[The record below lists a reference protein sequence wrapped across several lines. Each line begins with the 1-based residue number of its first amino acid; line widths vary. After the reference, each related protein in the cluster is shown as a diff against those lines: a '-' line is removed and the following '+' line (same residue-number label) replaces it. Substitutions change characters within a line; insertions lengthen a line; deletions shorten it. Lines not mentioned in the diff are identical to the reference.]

1 MSQAETGKESSI
13 EILLSVMAMLRDK
26 NYGCPWDLE
35 QSISSLASYTLEE
48 VYEVM
53 DAIENGDMVELED
66 ELGDLLFQVVFYAQ
80 IANEDSQFS
89 FASIAETITK
99 KLIRRHPHVF
109 PGGELRNF
117 GNPSSLSTDEVVVN
131 WEAIKET
138 EREEKRQKK
147 LSENSSSLGLCA
159 TVDISVG
166 ESIPSAL
173 DNVPRAMPAVSR
185 AQQLQE
191 KAAGQGFDW
200 QDIDPVIVKIKE
212 EIAELE
218 EALHQG
224 DAKSIYHELG
234 DMLFTL
240 VNLSRH
246 LDIEA
251 EMSLRS
257 ANRRFEQRFKWIERE
272 LVGRGLKVTEV
283 NLEELDTLWE
293 LAKKSGL

>member
-1 MSQAETGKESSI
+1 
-13 EILLSVMAMLRDK
+13 
-26 NYGCPWDLE
+26 
-35 QSISSLASYTLEE
+35 
-48 VYEVM
+48 
-53 DAIENGDMVELED
+53 MVELED

-109 PGGELRNF
+109 PGGEVRNF
-117 GNPSSLSTDEVVVN
+117 GNPSSLSTAEVVVN

-147 LSENSSSLGLCA
+147 LSENSSSLGPCA

-218 EALHQG
+218 EALQQG